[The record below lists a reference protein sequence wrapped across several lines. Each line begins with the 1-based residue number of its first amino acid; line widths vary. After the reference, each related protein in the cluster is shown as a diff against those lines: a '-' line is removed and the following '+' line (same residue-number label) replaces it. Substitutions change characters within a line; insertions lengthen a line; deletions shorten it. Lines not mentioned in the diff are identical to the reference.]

1 MTTSAPS
8 TPQQA
13 KQDYDKAAP
22 AYSNYASTPSGQLE
36 GELIELALRD
46 CCIPGSTTVLDL
58 GGGNGLYARK
68 ALQLGAVLVDV
79 VDISPGMLEAG
90 RNIDGSDDGTY
101 TPDMENRLRFF
112 EADATKS
119 LNHLPLLLLLQD
131 KYDVVMA
138 NWIFSF
144 VGTSQELEGVF
155 GNVKRYLKPGGRFI
169 GVRDA
174 DPWSPVLRTGK
185 YGGLCRDV
193 RRVPGGVEYVC
204 ELQCNTPAAP
214 VVFKGRC
221 LETIYSGS
229 AAAYEEFG
237 GLTDVEI
244 VPYGSAPVVQ
254 GDPDFWDEFL
264 KRPCLAVVKALR
276 VVAATEL

>member
-1 MTTSAPS
+1 MSTSAPS
-8 TPQQA
+8 TSQQA

-46 CCIPGSTTVLDL
+46 SCVPGSTTVLDL
-58 GGGNGLYARK
+58 GGGNGVHARK
-68 ALQLGAVLVDV
+68 ALEPGAVLVDV

-90 RNIDGSDDGTY
+90 RGIGDGNDSNTNTKSG
-101 TPDMENRLRFF
+101 LRFF
-112 EADATKS
+112 EADVTGP
-119 LNHLPLLLLLQD
+119 LDHLPLLRQD

-144 VGTSQELEGVF
+144 IGTLGELESAF

-174 DPWSPVLRTGK
+174 DPWSPVLKTGK

-193 RRVPGGVEYVC
+193 RRAPGGGVEYVC
-204 ELQCNTPAAP
+204 VLQCNGPAPA
-214 VVFKGRC
+214 VEFRGRC

-229 AAAYEEFG
+229 AEAYEKFG
-237 GLTDVEI
+237 GLGGVEI
-244 VPYGSAPVVQ
+244 VPYESAPVVQ
-254 GDPDFWDEFL
+254 RDPDFWDEFL
-264 KRPCLAVVKALR
+264 KRPCLAVVKALA
-276 VVAATEL
+276 AATEL